1 MRAFLRIGLGL
12 LLIAQLVAT
21 LRVIAR
27 LVGTASG
34 MRIIG
39 GGADDLSDAASV
51 TVLIPVLNEEHRLA
65 ACLDRLSAQT
75 SAVTEIL
82 VIDGGSTDRTRSVV
96 DVARRNDARIRWVD
110 ASPVPGDW
118 NGKAWGLQRGFELR
132 DPGSG
137 WVLTIDADVRPGDDL
152 VPSLLAHAG
161 REHLGAFSVAT
172 TQRVSGPAE
181 AIVHPALLATLVYR
195 YGIPGFAERNPEAV
209 QANGQCFLIRTDI
222 LERIDG
228 FRAGRHSLSE
238 DITIAR
244 EIARCGIPVGFFE
257 PQPGLIEVGMYAS
270 ARDAWTNWSRSLPMR
285 DESSGWGWWLRM
297 ADMTLTVGLPLPLV
311 AAGVLPTSR
320 QGHVA
325 PLTHLLYRL
334 NAALVVTRIGV
345 AVGMRRAYHDPPWT
359 YWLSVLADP
368 LVVAKVWSSAVR
380 RQHMWRGRPIRRGY
394 NDREMPRTLRQE
406 R

>member
-12 LLIAQLVAT
+12 LLITQLAAA
-21 LRVIAR
+21 LRVVTR
-27 LVGTASG
+27 LVRTASG
-34 MRIIG
+34 ARIAVSS
-39 GGADDLSDAASV
+39 ADSSDAGSV
-51 TVLIPVLNEEHRLA
+51 TVLVPVLNEEHRLA
-65 ACLDRLSAQT
+65 PCLERLSAQ
-75 SAVTEIL
+75 SPAVTEIL

-96 DVARRNDARIRWVD
+96 DSARRNDARIRWID
-110 ASPVPGDW
+110 ASPVPRDW

-132 DPGSG
+132 DPGSD
-137 WVLTIDADVRPGDDL
+137 WVLTIDADVRVGDDL

-161 REHLGAFSVAT
+161 REHLGALSVAT

-181 AIVHPALLATLVYR
+181 AIVHPALLVTLVYR
-195 YGIPGFAERNPEAV
+195 YGIPGSAERNPEAV

-244 EIARCGIPVGFFE
+244 EIARCRIPVGFFE
-257 PQPGLIEVGMYAS
+257 PEQGLIEVGMYAS
-270 ARDAWTNWSRSLPMR
+270 AKDAWTNWSRSLPMR
-285 DESSGWGWWLRM
+285 DESSGWNWWLRM
-297 ADMTLTVGLPLPLV
+297 ADMTLTLGLPLPLV

-320 QGHVA
+320 KGCGA

-334 NAALVVTRIGV
+334 NAGLLVTRIGV
-345 AVGMRRAYHDPPWT
+345 AAGMRRAYHNPPQT

-368 LVVAKVWSSAVR
+368 LVVAKLWSSAVR

-394 NDREMPRTLRQE
+394 NDGEIPRTLRQG
-406 R
+406 RQ